1 MSVDVKYTTTATA
14 TGGRV
19 MVALLREAE
28 FGLMCKVL
36 GLPDLPADP
45 RFASFAERAA
55 NRDALLPLLRDAVR
69 KRPAAEWVERF
80 QAERMLCDRV
90 NTPLDWLA
98 EPHVRAVKAAM
109 PLEQPGLGTLPLPA
123 LPGLGP
129 WSVPA
134 PALGAHTAE
143 VLAELGL

>member
-1 MSVDVKYTTTATA
+1 MIDDHVRLVREYDDHHRVPGRRAPVGAIYT
-14 TGGRV
+14 RV
-19 MVALLREAE
+19 LQETLRSRT
-28 FGLMCKVL
+28 L
-36 GLPDLPADP
+36 
-45 RFASFAERAA
+45 
-55 NRDALLPLLRDAVR
+55 
-69 KRPAAEWVERF
+69 AEWVERF

-98 EPHVRAVKAAM
+98 DPHVHAANAVM

-123 LPGLGP
+123 LPGIGP

>member
-1 MSVDVKYTTTATA
+1 MIDVGIA
-14 TGGRV
+14 
-19 MVALLREAE
+19 MVAITVSPAPEGVEVVTEQERPGLWVAAYER
-28 FGLMCKVL
+28 FGLEAL
-36 GLPDLPADP
+36 AG
-45 RFASFAERAA
+45 FAV
-55 NRDALLPLLRDAVR
+55 D
-69 KRPAAEWVERF
+69 
-80 QAERMLCDRV
+80 
-90 NTPLDWLA
+90 TPLDVSPERWARDWLA
-98 EPHVRAVKAAM
+98 DPHVVAAKAVT

>member
-1 MSVDVKYTTTATA
+1 M
-14 TGGRV
+14 
-19 MVALLREAE
+19 
-28 FGLMCKVL
+28 
-36 GLPDLPADP
+36 
-45 RFASFAERAA
+45 
-55 NRDALLPLLRDAVR
+55 
-69 KRPAAEWVERF
+69 ERF
-80 QAERMLCDRV
+80 HAERMLCDRV

-98 EPHVRAVKAAM
+98 EPHVRAVKAVT